1 MTKEQMLEQWVKTF
15 EQGYYKYNFS
25 TTVYDYLEERID
37 QVPETIIAGPK
48 GYGNYESWIVKE
60 LNGENAEMARR
71 MLMIISKIRRN
82 GPILKW
88 DLKQDMEICLQI
100 GYGNE
105 YRNLVK
111 ESVSRHKL
119 DGPALYETAAMF
131 LKYCPAESEAFAD
144 LLLSDERK
152 AIEEQRNNTRELY
165 LALYLATALLEQDAA
180 KYVRFLPVLIEMA
193 NKYSGTSITYIVYY
207 SYKLAPELKERL
219 LELLNDAPSAR
230 TLFMQLNPQKML
242 AFMQSV
248 GAPLGSYYYLATV
261 EDCDVDK
268 PAMLHTLYK
277 EDKTLFMEVYHKLAK
292 TPATQPAAFS
302 LYLLAILLQHGE
314 GTENL
319 EASRELQAKCMNHLL
334 GENMGN
340 TANLIAK
347 AMDAPATEEVWG
359 NRLKNCGNF
368 GWGYGRNS
376 PALLIGALALIY
388 EQSELA
394 RRFIN
399 ILLLP
404 ARTSAA
410 VNNPILVSYIFMETR
425 KKWLS
430 VPSKESFTLLL
441 NTASNFTYAEA
452 FKAYAF
458 NPNRMQDVLSK
469 EDITANQALALD
481 LLKNKDLS
489 IEEMQNW
496 IEMIYGTCKITDIEP
511 LIGLLSNKSKILRKT
526 AEELINLNEEATR
539 PLLESK
545 LPKMKGDALAAGKR
559 LIKRW
564 DNERKFGA
572 DFTFTKESVVE
583 YCTDNFDKDY
593 EKFISWIPE
602 DMMND
607 VRFADM
613 TEKAPAI
620 VVRYILSEYLCLEEA
635 YKVKSCDKVVE
646 QLHAPD
652 FQQTLENIYQF
663 WKENGAE
670 AKKKMIM
677 VPYCIYGSD
686 SQILRLKTQLK
697 DWAEA
702 SRGAIAAFVV
712 NAIAMNG
719 GSVALV
725 MIDGISVKF
734 PNNQVKNAAKAA
746 FSFAAKA
753 LEIPEDELSDKIVP
767 TLGFNK
773 EGEKILD
780 YGPRNFTV
788 TLMPDFSLSIFD
800 NEKQK
805 AIKSMPS
812 PGASDDQVKATA
824 AKKEFAELKKQ
835 IKATVQSQTNRLE
848 KVLMNG
854 RRWTVEAW
862 NKLFVENPIMH
873 RFATGLIWGVYDG
886 DTLTDTF
893 RYMDD
898 GTFNT
903 VEEEEYTLPEQA
915 QITLVHPI
923 DLTPETLEGWK
934 EQLDDYEIV
943 QPVAQL
949 TAPVIVLGE
958 KETSGSQIT
967 RYNGLTVKS
976 GKINGIAKKHNML
989 RGEVWDAG
997 SYTCYHL
1004 VDKYLNIAAQLNF
1017 EYMYMGQEYDEDV
1030 TLGNVVLY
1038 RLDEEQTTCDEPK
1051 SSAILSPE
1059 NVSARFLSS
1068 VLGIYDILKEE

>member
-1 MTKEQMLEQWVKTF
+1 MTKEQMLEQWVKSL
-15 EQGYYKYNFS
+15 EQGYSKYNFNS
-25 TTVYDYLEERID
+25 TVYDYLEERID

-48 GYGNYESWIVKE
+48 AYADYENWIVKE

-71 MLMIISKIRRN
+71 MLIIISKIRRN
-82 GPILKW
+82 GPVQRW
-88 DLKQDMEICLQI
+88 NFKQELEIYLQI
-100 GYGNE
+100 GYDNDF
-105 YRNLVK
+105 RNLVK
-111 ESVSRHKL
+111 ATVSQHKL
-119 DGPALYETAAMF
+119 DGPALYETVQYF
-131 LKYCPAESEAFAD
+131 LKYCPADSEAFAD
-144 LLLSDERK
+144 LLLSDELK
-152 AIEEQRNNTRELY
+152 KLEEQRNNTRELY

-180 KYVRFLPVLIEMA
+180 KYARLLPVLIEMI
-193 NKYSGTSITYIVYY
+193 NKYSGTSITYLAYY

-219 LELLNDAPSAR
+219 LQILSDTTSAR
-230 TLFMQLNPQKML
+230 TLFILLNPHKML
-242 AFMQSV
+242 TFMQSV

-261 EDCDVDK
+261 ENCDIDK

-277 EDKTLFMEVYHKLAK
+277 EDKTLFMEVYHTLAK
-292 TPATQPAAFS
+292 APATQPAAYS

-314 GTENL
+314 GSKEL
-319 EASRELQAKCMNHLL
+319 EASQELQAKCMNSLL

-340 TANLIAK
+340 AANLIAK
-347 AMDAPATEEVWG
+347 AMDDSTTQEAWE
-359 NRLKNCGNF
+359 NRLKNSGNF
-368 GWGYGRNS
+368 GWGYGRNAPS
-376 PALLIGALALIY
+376 LLIGALALLY
-388 EQSELA
+388 EHSELA

-399 ILLLP
+399 ILLIQV
-404 ARTSAA
+404 RTNASI
-410 VNNPILVSYIFMETR
+410 NNPVQVTYIFLETR
-425 KKWLS
+425 KKWMGN
-430 VPSKESFTLLL
+430 PPKESMQLLL
-441 NTASNFTYAEA
+441 NTASRFTYELA

-458 NPNRMQDVLSK
+458 NPNRMQDVLEK
-469 EDITANQALALD
+469 EDITNNQTLALD
-481 LLKNKDLS
+481 LLNSSYLS
-489 IEEMQNW
+489 IEETQNW
-496 IEMIYGTCKITDIEP
+496 LEMIYDTCKISNIEP
-511 LIGLLSNKSKILRKT
+511 LISLLSNKSKILRKT
-526 AEELINLNEEATR
+526 AEELIILNEEATR

-583 YCTDNFDKDY
+583 YCTDNYDKSY

-620 VVRYILSEYLCLEEA
+620 VVRYILSEYLSLEEA
-635 YKVKSCDKVVE
+635 YKVKACDKVVE

-670 AKKKMIM
+670 AKRKMIM

-686 SQILRLKTQLK
+686 TQILRLKTQLK

-746 FSFAAKA
+746 FAFAAKA

-773 EGEKILD
+773 EGEKILN

-805 AIKSMPS
+805 TIKSMPS

-824 AKKEFAELKKQ
+824 AKKEFSELKKQ

-886 DTLTDTF
+886 YTLTETF

-903 VEEEEYTLPEQA
+903 VDEEEYTLPEQA
-915 QITLVHPI
+915 NITLVHPI
-923 DLTPETLEGWK
+923 DLNEDTLSGWK

-943 QPVAQL
+943 QPIAQL
-949 TAPVIVLGE
+949 TAPLIVLE
-958 KETSGSQIT
+958 KDETTGNKIT
-967 RYNGLTVKS
+967 RYNGSIVKS
-976 GKINGIAKKHNML
+976 GKINALARKHNMI

-997 SYTCYHL
+997 SYSCYHL
-1004 VDKYLNIAAQLNF
+1004 VDKFLNMAAILNF
-1017 EYMYMGQEYDEDV
+1017 EDMFMGQEYDDDV
-1030 TLGNVVLY
+1030 TLGDVIVY
-1038 RLDEEQTTCDEPK
+1038 RLNDEQTTDDEPK
-1051 SSAILSPE
+1051 SQSILAPE
-1059 NVSARFLSS
+1059 NVPARFLSS
-1068 VLGIYDILKEE
+1068 ILGIFDVLKEE